1 MDDGETSEQRR
12 ERVRQEELKKR
23 PAANLKDA
31 SDRANSGSLTDLTG
45 SLGWK
50 GLGLLILLLMAGM
63 AAGLAFF

>member
-12 ERVRQEELKKR
+12 ERVRQEELKR
-23 PAANLKDA
+23 HPAANLKDA

-50 GLGLLILLLMAGM
+50 GLGILILLLMAGM